1 MRKFGLIGFPL
12 THSFSQKYFEEK
24 FRREKISDCSYSLFP
39 TTSIEEFIPLVKSQ
53 PELVGLNVTIPYK
66 EDIIPFLDDINDEA
80 REIGAVNCIKIENGK
95 LKGYNTDVYGFE
107 KSVSSFLKSSVD
119 VAFVLGTGG
128 SSKAVCYVLK
138 KLKIPFKLVSRTEKG
153 NCIIYSQI
161 EGHLKDSN
169 LFINTTP
176 LGMFPQTEAAPEIPY
191 EKVTEK
197 DFFFD
202 LVYNPAETLFL
213 KKGKQN
219 GAQTKN
225 GEEMLELQAEKSWEI
240 WG

>member
-119 VAFVLGTGG
+119 VAFVLILFYT
-128 SSKAVCYVLK
+128 
-138 KLKIPFKLVSRTEKG
+138 SR
-153 NCIIYSQI
+153 
-161 EGHLKDSN
+161 
-169 LFINTTP
+169 
-176 LGMFPQTEAAPEIPY
+176 
-191 EKVTEK
+191 
-197 DFFFD
+197 
-202 LVYNPAETLFL
+202 
-213 KKGKQN
+213 
-219 GAQTKN
+219 
-225 GEEMLELQAEKSWEI
+225 
-240 WG
+240 